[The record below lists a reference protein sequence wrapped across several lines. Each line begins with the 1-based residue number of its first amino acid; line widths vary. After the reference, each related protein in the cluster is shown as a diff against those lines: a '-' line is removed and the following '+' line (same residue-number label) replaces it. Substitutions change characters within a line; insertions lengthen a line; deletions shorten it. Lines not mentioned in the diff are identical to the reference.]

1 MRLVGRTRRRCRASS
16 SETTRFTGTT
26 GNNRAPRKASTLGS
40 NAGCSR
46 CRIAPR
52 ISSAWTSRPCESTI
66 TFTPRPCTMATS
78 SYTSQ
83 ELMVAV
89 ASREI
94 HDGDLVFVGMRL
106 PILAYAVALSTH
118 APTARGLFEVGLMRD
133 HPADAFLGTMGD
145 PPNVAGALWATR
157 MSNAMALMAQGH
169 VDLGFI
175 GGAEVDRFGNLNT
188 SYVGDPTKPQV
199 KLPGSGGGADIAILS
214 RRWVTLMNHERRRLV
229 DRVSYVPSPGYGDGS
244 PGWRE
249 RHGLLGGGPA
259 AVITT
264 LCVFRFPEGGGEAFV
279 STIHP
284 GYTVDEVQAE
294 TGWRL
299 TLAGAVAETLP
310 PTESELVA
318 IRR

>member
-1 MRLVGRTRRRCRASS
+1 MSTRCGFAI
-16 SETTRFTGTT
+16 TVTRHQ
-26 GNNRAPRKASTLGS
+26 L
-40 NAGCSR
+40 
-46 CRIAPR
+46 
-52 ISSAWTSRPCESTI
+52 
-66 TFTPRPCTMATS
+66 TMATN

-118 APTARGLFEVGLMRD
+118 APSARGLFEVGLMRD

-157 MSNAMALMAQGH
+157 MSNVMALMAQGH

-188 SYVGDPTKPQV
+188 SYVGDPAQPTV
-199 KLPGSGGGADIAILS
+199 KLPGSGGGADIAILG
-214 RRWVTLMNHERRRLV
+214 RRWVTLMSHERRRLV
-229 DRVSYVPSPGYGDGS
+229 EKVSFVTSPGHGDGT

-249 RHGLLGGGPA
+249 RNGLLGGGPVA
-259 AVITT
+259 IITT
-264 LCVFRFPEGGGEAFV
+264 LCMFRFPEGGGEAYMDTV
-279 STIHP
+279 HRGHTIEEVREQT
-284 GYTVDEVQAE
+284 GWVVKVGVDMGETPPPTQAE
-294 TGWRL
+294 
-299 TLAGAVAETLP
+299 LA
-310 PTESELVA
+310 A
-318 IRR
+318 IRKRQ

>member
-52 ISSAWTSRPCESTI
+52 ISSAWTSRPCGSII
-66 TFTPRPCTMATS
+66 TFTPRPWTMATS

-106 PILAYAVALSTH
+106 PILAYAVALSTS

-133 HPADAFLGTMGD
+133 RPADAFLGTMGD

-157 MSNAMALMAQGH
+157 MSNVMALMAQGH

-188 SYVGDPTKPQV
+188 SYVGEPPHPKV

-214 RRWVTLMNHERRRLV
+214 RRWVTLMNHELRRLV
-229 DRVSYVPSPGYGDGS
+229 AKVSFVTSPGHGDGS
-244 PGWRE
+244 SQWRKQN
-249 RHGLLGGGPA
+249 RLVGGGPA
-259 AVITT
+259 AIITT
-264 LCVFRFPEGGGEAFV
+264 LGVLRFPDEGGEAFLA
-279 STIHP
+279 STHP
-284 GYTVDEVQAE
+284 GHTVEQV
-294 TGWRL
+294 
-299 TLAGAVAETLP
+299 
-310 PTESELVA
+310 
-318 IRR
+318 